1 MDASTEHDAQPAGA
15 VITRPNRGQW
25 ENVVPDHPERS
36 QSFATKE
43 EAVDLGRAVADELGL
58 EHVVEDEER

>member
-1 MDASTEHDAQPAGA
+1 MSDDA

-25 ENVVPDHPERS
+25 ENIVPGRPELS
-36 QSFATKE
+36 ESFGSRD

-58 EHVVEDEER
+58 RHEVVDDDER